1 MTPSASAIFL
11 ESAIV
16 MLALFAAGCAASGPA
31 FEPLA
36 RRPAGEGI
44 LYVYRPIGSTI
55 GRGETPYVEVDRNSH
70 GMLKAGGYISITLSP
85 GEHDVTVRQ
94 SMLFVPTIWH
104 TVTVAVAPGSVSY
117 VRIDQRVTKIG
128 TSGVFSAMQLISIDE
143 VSVEEGQKEIEQTR
157 QN

>member
-1 MTPSASAIFL
+1 MFL
-11 ESAIV
+11 ESAIMV
-16 MLALFAAGCAASGPA
+16 LALFATGCAASGPA
-31 FEPLA
+31 FEPFT

-44 LYVYRPIGSTI
+44 LYVYRPAGSTI
-55 GRGETPYVEVDRNSH
+55 GRGETPYVEVDSTSR
-70 GMLKAGGYISITLSP
+70 GMLKAGGYISMTLSP

-117 VRIDQRVTKIG
+117 IRVDQRVTKIG
-128 TSGVFSAMQLISIDE
+128 TSGTFSAMQHISIEE
-143 VSVEEGQKEIEQTR
+143 VSAEEGQKEIEQTR